1 MESQRFYCLF
11 FMLTWIFVV
20 FLSSLCSGMD
30 EAKLSMNTTVFVALK
45 GEDLNISCNVMIPAN
60 QSKDTMICYDNSSN
74 QIYSCDIP
82 DMAGQKKSLDVTL
95 QLKHVNNSG
104 EYHCKYKTAMV
115 HWFLRV
121 RVKGYEIVSD
131 YTGIIPVAVITCVL
145 LVFSAVGSVYV
156 FRGHWKE
163 QITECGKTARK
174 QTQSREEREAREM
187 EEENSKEI
195 TAPSTSFYASLEPRP
210 RSIYEVLDHSAAN
223 REPDKKKAKPKN
235 NEPQKTTAQTTHQ
248 EEGIFESVYENF

>member
-60 QSKDTMICYDNSSN
+60 QM
-74 QIYSCDIP
+74 
-82 DMAGQKKSLDVTL
+82 
-95 QLKHVNNSG
+95 
-104 EYHCKYKTAMV
+104 
-115 HWFLRV
+115 
-121 RVKGYEIVSD
+121 KGYEIVSD